1 MKNLRHIAYR
11 AFIGLLFVGAIVSSS
26 PAQAASGFS
35 NPLLPRRADPYVY
48 LHTDGNYYF
57 CATVPEYD
65 RIELARAR
73 DLAGLRTATPVVVW
87 RKQKRLLVEDR
98 NLSAPE
104 LHYLDG
110 KWFIYYAAGTSLDP
124 YDVRIRVI
132 ENDSADPMTGGW
144 NDKGRLATGRDTLSL
159 DATVFELGGSRYLLW
174 AQRLT
179 ASDKSSMDLY
189 IAKMKDPLTLAGK
202 PAMIGRASESWEMR
216 DPANLKMQGPAVL
229 ERNGRVF
236 VSSQQRHRRPLLHR
250 PTRGVRTPIS
260 SIRPP
265 GRSFP
270 ARPWKAPWTRASSAP
285 ATIVLRPRRMVPST
299 ISYTTRGITRESKGW
314 SS

>member
-1 MKNLRHIAYR
+1 MKNLRHIAFR

-98 NLSAPE
+98 NLWAPE

-216 DPANLKMQGPAVL
+216 DPANLKMQGPA
-229 ERNGRVF
+229 
-236 VSSQQRHRRPLLHR
+236 SSSATAASSF
-250 PTRGVRTPIS
+250 PTRATP
-260 SIRPP
+260 P
-265 GRSFP
+265 
-270 ARPWKAPWTRASSAP
+270 TP
-285 ATIVLRPRRMVPST
+285 ATASAYRGASGRRSPRSGLLEEASRPGPGKRHGRGHLRPRPQ
-299 ISYTTRGITRESKGW
+299 
-314 SS
+314 